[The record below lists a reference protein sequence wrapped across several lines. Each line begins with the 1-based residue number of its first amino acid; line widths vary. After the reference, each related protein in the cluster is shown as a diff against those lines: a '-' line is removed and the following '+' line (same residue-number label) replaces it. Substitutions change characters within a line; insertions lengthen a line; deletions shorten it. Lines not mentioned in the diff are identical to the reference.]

1 MRKVISNSTPLII
14 LGNIDKLFILKE
26 LYKEII
32 IPKAVFDELKAK
44 EDKAKQQMIQ
54 NLEWIKVF
62 EVKNKEN
69 RRIYQSK
76 LHDGEVEVMILA
88 QEISSDLLI
97 IDDNAA
103 KKTAKF
109 LGFNVT
115 GTLGVLL
122 KAKSQGIVINVK
134 IILEEMLKKGFY
146 ISENIIKLVLK
157 SANEI

>member
-1 MRKVISNSTPLII
+1 MRKIISNSTPLII

-32 IPKAVFDELKAK
+32 IPKAVFYELTAK
-44 EDKAKQQMIQ
+44 EDKAKQKLIQ
-54 NLEWIKVF
+54 NLDWIKVL
-62 EVKNKEN
+62 EVQNTEN
-69 RRIYQSK
+69 RRMYQSK

-88 QEISSDLLI
+88 QEISADLLI

-109 LGFNVT
+109 LGFIIT

-122 KAKSQGIVINVK
+122 KAKSQGIITNIK
-134 IILEEMLKKGFY
+134 IILNEMLNQGFY
-146 ISENIIKLVLK
+146 ISENMIKLVLK